1 MSTRKLKPWMAW
13 ALTLIMCFSLFSP
26 MVVRAEDANTVSIQ
40 VLATS
45 DLHGRFMPWEYATD
59 TENLNGSLAQIAT
72 IVKKTREANPNTI
85 LVDNG
90 DTIQDNSSQLFLN
103 DEIHPMILA
112 MNEIGYDTYTLGN
125 HEFNYGIPALEKV
138 IAPSKA
144 KILAGNLYRPDGTRF
159 AAPYTIIEKAGV
171 KVGIIGMT
179 NPNIT
184 KWDAANLVGY
194 TVTSPIE
201 ETKKAIQELQGQV
214 DVMIGVIHVGPT
226 EEYGN
231 DDGADVIAQACPELA
246 AIVAGHAH
254 TKVIETRV
262 NNVVI
267 TEPNRY
273 GDNVA
278 QISLTL
284 TKNPEG
290 KYTLANRATDIKAS
304 LIPVNSS
311 VIPDPDLVAKLQ
323 PYDDR
328 AKADARTVI
337 GELRSQDLVPE
348 DEVKGIPSSQIEDT
362 PMIDL
367 INEVQ
372 MYYSGA
378 NVSAAAAFS
387 TTANILKGPITK
399 AGVSQIY
406 KYDNTLYLLEVTGK
420 QLKQYMEWSASYYNT
435 FKEGDLTLSFNEK
448 IRGYNYDMFSG
459 VKYQVDISKEPG
471 SRIFN
476 LTRMDGTPI
485 SDSDILKLAVNNYRA
500 NSQLLLTG
508 PVFKAGEALPKLL
521 EKDIEGRLGGV
532 RELIGKYI
540 QEVKGGVIHPDLD
553 NNWNIIGYN
562 WDTKERNI
570 AVRLINEGALKLPT
584 SADGRTPNVR
594 SITWMDVLQAP
605 AKTIDILSFNDF
617 HGSMKQD
624 GKNIGAAYLAG
635 EIKKAQKANPD
646 TLVVSAGDIYQGSSM
661 SNLTYGEP
669 VSEFLHSINL
679 EASALGNHEFDWGID
694 KIETWAKEGK
704 FDFLAANIYD
714 KTTGK
719 TVSWAKPYKVI
730 KVGGK
735 RIAFIGLSTPETLY
749 KTKPEIVKDLEFRD
763 PAESANYWAEYLKA
777 NDQAD
782 YIIALTHLGA
792 FQDSKSKEITG
803 EAAELAKNSTGI
815 DAIVSGHTHTTVSGK
830 VNGIPIVQAYYNG
843 RSLAKLA
850 IGFNIDGEFLG
861 IVPSV
866 SSDLYKKTDLV
877 EDPAVKAIYEKWNKE
892 LAPILE
898 EVLGTTDK
906 ELTHSKDQGTSLLG
920 EWVCDVMK
928 EKAGTQISITN
939 GGGIRTSIPAGDIT
953 MGKMYEV
960 MPFDNT
966 LVKMELK
973 GSDLKRVLENGI
985 LNSNIG
991 WVQVSG
997 VKVYYD
1003 PAATVGKR
1011 ITSMRLLDGTLVNN
1025 ETYYSVVTND
1035 FMFTGGDG
1043 YNFSGNRNAVDTGIP
1058 IRDALV
1064 EKIRAVQNLSVQYV
1078 DYLIEGADPGT
1089 QLPNA
1094 A

>member
-1 MSTRKLKPWMAW
+1 MFTRKLKPWMAW
-13 ALTLIMCFSLFSP
+13 ALTLVMCLSLTSP
-26 MVVRAEDANTVSIQ
+26 VVARAADSDTVTLQ

-45 DLHGRFMPWEYATD
+45 DLHGRFVPWEYATD
-59 TENLNGSLAQIAT
+59 TENLNGSLAQVAT
-72 IVKKTREANPNTI
+72 VVKKARQTNPNTI
-85 LVDNG
+85 VVDNG
-90 DTIQDNSSQLFLN
+90 DTIQDNSSQLFLDN
-103 DEIHPMILA
+103 EIHPMIRA
-112 MNEIGYDTYTLGN
+112 MNEIGYDSWTLGN

-138 IAPSKA
+138 MAQSKA
-144 KILAGNLYRPDGTRF
+144 NVLAGNLYRPDGTRF
-159 AAPYTIIEKAGV
+159 AAPYTIVEKGGV

-194 TVTSPIE
+194 TTTSPIE
-201 ETKKAIQELQGQV
+201 ETRKTIEALKGQV

-231 DDGADVIAQACPELA
+231 DDGADVIAQANPELA

-254 TKVIETRV
+254 SKVPETRV

-267 TEPNRY
+267 TEPSRY

-278 QISLTL
+278 QINLTL
-284 TKNPEG
+284 TRNSEG
-290 KYTLANRATDIKAS
+290 KYAVANRSIDVKAS
-304 LIPVNSS
+304 LIPINKD
-311 VIPDPDLVAKLQ
+311 VIPDTDLVAKLQ
-323 PYDDR
+323 PYDDE
-328 AKADARTVI
+328 AKVDARTVI
-337 GELRSQDLVPE
+337 GELRAKDLVPGE
-348 DEVKGIPSSQIEDT
+348 EVKGIPTSQVEDT

-378 NVSAAAAFS
+378 EVSAAAAFS

-420 QLKQYMEWSASYYNT
+420 QLKQYMEWSAAYYNT
-435 FKEGDLTLSFNEK
+435 FHEGDLTVSFNEK

-471 SRIFN
+471 SRIVN
-476 LTRMDGTPI
+476 LTRIDRTPI
-485 SDSDILKLAVNNYRA
+485 LDTDTLKLAVNNYRA
-500 NSQLLLTG
+500 NSQLLIPG
-508 PVFKAGEALPKLL
+508 PVFKAGEELPKLL
-521 EKDIEGRLGGV
+521 EKDILGNFGGV
-532 RELIGKYI
+532 RELIGKYV
-540 QEVKGGVIHPDLD
+540 QEVKSGVIFPESD
-553 NNWNIIGYN
+553 NNWKLIGYN
-562 WDTKERNI
+562 WDTVKRNT
-570 AVRLINEGALKLPT
+570 AVRLINEGDLQLPT
-584 SADGRTPNVR
+584 SSDGRTPNVR
-594 SITWMDVLQAP
+594 SVTWMDVLQTP
-605 AKTIDILSFNDF
+605 DKTIAILSFNDF

-624 GKNIGAAYLAG
+624 GKNIGAANLAG
-635 EIKKAQKANPD
+635 EIKKAQIANPN
-646 TLVVSAGDIYQGSSM
+646 TLVVSAGDNYQGNAM

-669 VSEFLHSINL
+669 VSEFLHAINL
-679 EASALGNHEFDWGID
+679 EASALGNHEFDWGLD
-694 KIETWAKEGK
+694 KIETWAKDGK
-704 FDFLAANIYD
+704 FDFLAANIID
-714 KTTGK
+714 KNTGK
-719 TVSWAKPYKVI
+719 AVPWAKPYKVVT
-730 KVGGK
+730 VGGK
-735 RIAFIGLSTPETLY
+735 RIAFVGLSTPETLY
-749 KTKPEIVKDLEFRD
+749 KTKPEIVKDLEFKD
-763 PAESANYWAEYLKA
+763 SAETANYWAKYLKST
-777 NDQAD
+777 NKAD
-782 YIIALTHLGA
+782 YVIALTHLGA
-792 FQDSKSKEITG
+792 FQDPKTMDITG
-803 EAAELAKNSTGI
+803 EAGDLAKKAIGL
-815 DAIVSGHTHTTVSGK
+815 DAIISSHTHTTVSGK

-850 IGFNIDGEFLG
+850 IGFNINGTFTG
-861 IVPSV
+861 IAPSV

-877 EDPAVKAIYEKWNKE
+877 EDPRAKVIYEKWDKE
-892 LAPILE
+892 LAPILN

-920 EWVCDVMK
+920 EWVDDVMK
-928 EKAGTQISITN
+928 EKTGTQIAITN

-991 WVQVSG
+991 WVQVTG

-1003 PAATVGKR
+1003 PAAPAGNR

-1025 ETYYSVVTND
+1025 DTYYSVVTND

-1064 EKIRAVQNLSVQYV
+1064 EKIRAVQNLSIQYV
-1078 DYLIEGADPGT
+1078 DYLIEGVDPGT
-1089 QLPNA
+1089 QFPQA